1 VFDDASTAAGQ
12 IVQSRLCPPEM
23 AVEKNAARRSIQ
35 TIEWHMLDK
44 NRFYPYSMASS
55 FTVRCFLYPLTLV
68 RTRLQ
73 VQLHNTVYN
82 GTFDAFKQILHNE
95 GPRGFYRGFWIS
107 CFQVVSGVCYVS
119 TYEGVRH
126 ILSKNGVT
134 DNKVKAVV
142 GGAAASLVGQTIIV
156 PFDVISQ
163 HLMIL
168 GAIVNKGNSEHSV
181 NPLAINTSGRTR
193 GQIAWD
199 VTRAIYYRDGPRGFY
214 RGYVASLCNYVP
226 SSAAWWFFYHLYKDI
241 LFNASSE
248 MMMIPFTGIQCMAAI
263 MSGCSTSVITNPLD
277 LVRAR
282 VQVQRRTIPDTIRH
296 LWLTERFN
304 VFSKGLT
311 ARMASSSIYSL
322 AAILGYESVKKLSV
336 VPEYQDSI
344 HW

>member
-1 VFDDASTAAGQ
+1 MG
-12 IVQSRLCPPEM
+12 
-23 AVEKNAARRSIQ
+23 VEENSFRGGIT

-73 VQLHNTVYN
+73 VQLHNTVYK
-82 GTFDAFKQILHNE
+82 GTYDAFKQIVRHE
-95 GPRGFYRGFWIS
+95 GARGLYKGFWIS
-107 CFQVVSGVCYVS
+107 CFQVVSGLCYVS

-126 ILSKNGVT
+126 ILHSKGVR
-134 DNKVKAVV
+134 DNKIKAIV
-142 GGAAASLVGQTIIV
+142 GGASASLVGQTIIV

-168 GAIVNKGNSEHSV
+168 GTVTNKGKCDMSV
-181 NPLAINTSGRTR
+181 NPLAIDTTGRSR
-193 GQIAWD
+193 GQVAWD
-199 VTRAIYYRDGPRGFY
+199 VTKSIYCRDGLRGFY

-226 SSAAWWFFYHLYKDI
+226 SSASWWCFYHMYKDV
-241 LFNASSE
+241 LFNSTPDLL
-248 MMMIPFTGIQCMAAI
+248 PFTGVQCLAAV
-263 MSGCSTSVITNPLD
+263 MSGCSTSLITNPLD

-296 LWLTERFN
+296 LWASERYN
-304 VFSKGLT
+304 VFTKGLT

-336 VPEYQDSI
+336 VPEYADSI